1 MKNYYD
7 ILNVK
12 KEASEN
18 EIYKAYR
25 DKISQFNG
33 LPFLTKQMSTE
44 IKELKVAIYILGDE
58 IKRQKY
64 NIKMGK
70 RKPIIQNN
78 SVENT
83 KICDRLFSITF

>member
-12 KEASEN
+12 KDASEN

-33 LPFLTKQMSTE
+33 LPFLTKQMSVE

-64 NIKMGK
+64 NIKMGHK
-70 RKPIIQNN
+70 KPIQPNN
-78 SVENT
+78 SIENT